1 MSVGKVA
8 WTYKGDVNSASG
20 ENWKEPSSSTI
31 STETSFNG
39 DNNEQTPNV
48 KQNLLAILEN
58 KWDIKYIQT
67 LPALRETVIHEISE
81 MVLIT
86 KKFT

>member
-1 MSVGKVA
+1 M
-8 WTYKGDVNSASG
+8 NSASG

-31 STETSFNG
+31 STEASLNG

-67 LPALRETVIHEISE
+67 LPALRERVIHEISE